1 MSNPTIKEFLDN
13 IEIVLINDED
23 FMRLLKYKPKGRDAG
38 TNTIHPDPLDYDALA
53 NVVDED
59 SEEYWKLVEERFR
72 RGIKRTDIENDAI
85 VLVYMYAGRERPLFR
100 NHFFSKQEV
109 KFRVFAHEVFEK
121 DSRIER
127 IISAIKKAL
136 IRESEI
142 AGLGTIE
149 LVGVNEY
156 EAPLGY
162 RTSELVLSLLIN
174 TKGVI

>member
-23 FMRLLKYKPKGRDAG
+23 FMRLLKYKPQGRDSS
-38 TNTIHPDPLDYDALA
+38 TNLINPDPLDETLP
-53 NVVDED
+53 NVVNENSED
-59 SEEYWKLVEERFR
+59 YWKLVEERFR

>member
-13 IEIVLINDED
+13 IEVVLINDEN
-23 FMRLLKYKPKGRDAG
+23 FMRLLKYKPQGRDSA
-38 TNTIHPDPLDYDALA
+38 TNAINPDPLDETLP
-53 NVVDED
+53 NVVNENSED
-59 SEEYWKLVEERFR
+59 YWKLVEERFR